1 MRRIY
6 MTIVLFAMMFCS
18 YSAKSW
24 GQDIVNLKHIVQRGE
39 TIETLADKYRLSTDI
54 LKTVNLGMETFY
66 TGLEVHI
73 PVDKKYLFLRSEDDS
88 EIILEDIAGYFSEY
102 KEASRIFNSG
112 NYKKADRLFESTIR
126 NHGKYLPC
134 EEAYFGKAM
143 CDYNRR
149 KWSSA
154 IDGFNKVIS
163 IEECP
168 KELKEQSRGLMA
180 NAEEQR
186 EARSQ
191 RTANFLSGLF
201 QAAAEVGTAYMAASQ
216 ANAGQV
222 GYGYP
227 SMPQGVSLGSM
238 SNAEF
243 TNYVNTSLS
252 QLANYSMMQVEQQWK
267 QEEIQVKTGFASTY
281 RQLHGGKEP
290 SAEEVQAA
298 YDNYMLTKVNAYK
311 TVQQASSGMY
321 DRELGISDNS
331 STDSKKKT
339 ASGFVCSVCRDSH
352 VCQTCNGSGWQSG
365 MGDIHDHYGA
375 GINKIPCGN
384 CSNGRSEGDGV
395 CHFCK

>member
-6 MTIVLFAMMFCS
+6 MMIVLFTMMFLS
-18 YSAKSW
+18 NSTKSW

-384 CSNGRSEGDGV
+384 CSNGRSKGDGV